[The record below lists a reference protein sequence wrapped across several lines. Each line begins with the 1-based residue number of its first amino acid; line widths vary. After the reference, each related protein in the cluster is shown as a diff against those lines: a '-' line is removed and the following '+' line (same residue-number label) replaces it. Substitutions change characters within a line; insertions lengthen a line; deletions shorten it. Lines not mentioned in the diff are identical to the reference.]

1 MVTENRRCSV
11 AGSLEA
17 GLLCTWAPE
26 DPACMA
32 ELPLGSQPRSHFHS
46 RQVHQLLPL
55 GLGLLSDKAGGLEG
69 ALLSGGQELPCGRS
83 LQSSLHFTSS
93 EFSRHCFQQSM
104 LFPEPSSAP
113 PLRPGTDAGEG
124 RAQGP
129 RAGKGPRLTSALR
142 RGEGRNPEHANLRQG
157 GTKKHF

>member
-1 MVTENRRCSV
+1 M
-11 AGSLEA
+11 
-17 GLLCTWAPE
+17 LCTWAPE
-26 DPACMA
+26 DSQRTQLSC
-32 ELPLGSQPRSHFHS
+32 LGSQPRSHFHS
-46 RQVHQLLPL
+46 RQFHQLCPL

-93 EFSRHCFQQSM
+93 AFSRHCFQQSM

-113 PLRPGTDAGEG
+113 PLMTGTDAGEG